1 MDTRSSTG
9 LLGTLVIATLVALS
23 LFGFLNG
30 YVLGSPGA
38 WLAPTIGS
46 LAVAAAVVGLLVVA
60 GARSR
65 RWRQNPYW

>member
-9 LLGTLVIATLVALS
+9 LLGTLVIATLVALG

-30 YVLGSPGA
+30 YVIDSPGE

-46 LAVAAAVVGLLVVA
+46 LAVAVAVVGVLIVA